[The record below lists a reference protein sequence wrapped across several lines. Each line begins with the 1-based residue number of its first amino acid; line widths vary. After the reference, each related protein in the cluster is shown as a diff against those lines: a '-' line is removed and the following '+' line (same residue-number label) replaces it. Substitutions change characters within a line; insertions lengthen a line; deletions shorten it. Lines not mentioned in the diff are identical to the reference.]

1 MAPTSQDKH
10 VDHEVRIRL
19 LETFVKKIDSKMS
32 ISMSLIIGSILLP
45 VFFKIIGWV

>member
-1 MAPTSQDKH
+1 MTQATHEKH

-19 LETFVKKIDSKMS
+19 LENFVRKIDSK
-32 ISMSLIIGSILLP
+32 ITIAMSLIVGSIILP